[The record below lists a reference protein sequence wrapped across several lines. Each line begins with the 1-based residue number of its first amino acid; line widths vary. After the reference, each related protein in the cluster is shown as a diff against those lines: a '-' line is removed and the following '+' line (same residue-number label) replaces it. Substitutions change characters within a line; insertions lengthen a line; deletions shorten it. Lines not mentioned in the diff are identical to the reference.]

1 MNDENKTPENDTP
14 AIAAIPEPV
23 SKKKG
28 RWLLWLLL
36 LILLLAAIAWAAV
49 TYRHQ
54 LLISTLGTGAP
65 PALLDA
71 QNEGPDARWLD
82 DYFVIV
88 TIDPQ
93 TFAIVE
99 PRYEQQNINYLI
111 VGHDRAL
118 LFDAGSGLRDVASAA
133 ATLTDKPITFVPSHL
148 HYDHI
153 GNGGPFARLAL
164 VDLPHLRERAVT
176 TDNGQTLTLT
186 WQEHLGSSE
195 GYALPTLTVDEWLPP
210 NSVISLGGRAL
221 RVLYTPGH
229 TDDSISL
236 YDAARGYLF
245 SGDFI
250 YEGPL
255 YAFLPNSS
263 LGEYAQGA
271 ATLLSNVPENVKVYG
286 AHRTGPQGV
295 PVLTREDIQA
305 VGEAISSINGD
316 ALAGEGDYP
325 LTYPV
330 NERLQ
335 LLAEPRWLQNWEQ
348 RYPDL

>member
-1 MNDENKTPENDTP
+1 MTDSTATNSTATDST
-14 AIAAIPEPV
+14 AIA
-23 SKKKG
+23 KKR
-28 RWLLWLLL
+28 RWPLWLLL
-36 LILLLAAIAWAAV
+36 AIVVLAAVAYIAV
-49 TYRHQ
+49 LKRHQ
-54 LLISTLGTGAP
+54 LIISSLGTGAP
-65 PALLDA
+65 PALLEA
-71 QNEGPDARWLD
+71 QDEGPDARWLD
-82 DYFVIV
+82 DYFVVV

-99 PRYEQQNINYLI
+99 PRYEQQNINYLM

-118 LFDAGSGLRDVASAA
+118 LFDAGSGLRNVAAAA

-164 VDLPHLRERAVT
+164 VDLPHLRERMIT
-176 TDNGQTLTLT
+176 SENGESLPLV
-186 WQEHLGSSE
+186 WEEHLGSAE
-195 GYALPTLTVDEWLPP
+195 GYALPTLKVDEWLAP
-210 NSVISLGGRAL
+210 NSVVSLGGRAL

-236 YDAARGYLF
+236 YDTARGYLF

-250 YEGPL
+250 YQGPL

-263 LGEYAQGA
+263 LGDYSQGA
-271 ATLLSNVPENVKVYG
+271 ATLLRSVPDDVKIFG

-295 PVLTREDIQA
+295 PILNREDIQA
-305 VGEAISSINGD
+305 VSDTLVKISNQTIEA
-316 ALAGEGDYP
+316 EGSYP
-325 LTYPV
+325 LTYPI
-330 NERLQ
+330 NERMQ